1 MIITDQTLTK
11 YSFSELY
18 IYIVKC
24 LNGSNEVDA
33 ELLQDRQKLNVCQRA
48 RFNSIGKLE
57 N

>member
-24 LNGSNEVDA
+24 LNGRNEVEA
-33 ELLQDRQKLNVCQRA
+33 EVLHDRQKLNVCQRA